1 MNSLWKS
8 RGEWPFY
15 PALGGLAGKIPNP
28 KLEHLTRITKKP
40 YHSAPQG
47 TVLFLEVSADCR
59 RARNHGRSSPGPA
72 VDVPIVCVAFENL
85 FAVAEGCGGCAAS
98 SSRLT
103 SLLASISSRRI
114 DIRWQELW
122 IWRVSSPKQTSATR
136 PGCLDDVSPEI
147 AQLLHLIAA
156 AECTQTK
163 RTT

>member
-1 MNSLWKS
+1 MASNPEVMFGLKIVHRYADLLPELSIFRLTV
-8 RGEWPFY
+8 GEPETT
-15 PALGGLAGKIPNP
+15 A
-28 KLEHLTRITKKP
+28 
-40 YHSAPQG
+40 
-47 TVLFLEVSADCR
+47 VLPL
-59 RARNHGRSSPGPA
+59 GPA

-98 SSRLT
+98 SSQLT

-122 IWRVSSPKQTSATR
+122 IWWVSSPKQTSATR

-147 AQLLHLIAA
+147 AQLLHLIAV